1 MLSRALLLP
10 AVATAWPW
18 SPKDCTLPEGTE
30 GADDGNP
37 HCWDRVRRCD
47 GPNAH
52 PDGGAGYLPACGAC
66 EGLGGPAYGD
76 KNEEVDLPKCTPL
89 PLPTE
94 DDAAP
99 VRPEWAQQNSGKF
112 TVESDRFIM
121 IGKKTDPFCF
131 SFFPSNNSVG
141 DQCYRRQTGTLTVDM
156 TQEQK
161 SLTYDLKIHIPWPSD
176 KFSLF
181 GNISTKILH
190 HGKNM
195 WIVNNL
201 YHLVD
206 QCVCIEPHSSDGH
219 GGHNPLDVFPVIY
232 NWTDNLNY
240 LARERLEIE
249 YGVGEMDVDHWTFG
263 PHHAW
268 TAVGSNKI
276 VRMWQPYNGYELF
289 EPGSFTD
296 DVADQDSFGE
306 FPPAMCRK
314 GGALARI
321 DCKDDGYPV
330 IKDDSFA
337 VPDMSPEPEVSDLRR
352 ARTKVPRSTHKG
364 DGFKS
369 MTEKLNSIVSQY
381 GNTKECAEWTAE
393 ELQRFQ
399 LIMLLLKSPELDEVY
414 QGGSDRRAMRGDE
427 HEHGAR
433 WEELITLAR
442 KLGGQHEEMHRDGH
456 CHEAVMWFAHH
467 IPENLRQDIAQRMA
481 VPLLPYERHAAP
493 GFSASADEHRIH
505 DEYLAQ
511 VTCQDCHQDGDY
523 QPPAIT
529 V

>member
-1 MLSRALLLP
+1 
-10 AVATAWPW
+10 
-18 SPKDCTLPEGTE
+18 
-30 GADDGNP
+30 
-37 HCWDRVRRCD
+37 
-47 GPNAH
+47 
-52 PDGGAGYLPACGAC
+52 
-66 EGLGGPAYGD
+66 
-76 KNEEVDLPKCTPL
+76 
-89 PLPTE
+89 
-94 DDAAP
+94 
-99 VRPEWAQQNSGKF
+99 
-112 TVESDRFIM
+112 
-121 IGKKTDPFCF
+121 
-131 SFFPSNNSVG
+131 
-141 DQCYRRQTGTLTVDM
+141 
-156 TQEQK
+156 
-161 SLTYDLKIHIPWPSD
+161 
-176 KFSLF
+176 LF